1 MKDSWF
7 KVISIALAVALVF
20 TIVTSNIVS
29 LTAISVLKKAK
40 AGTIVQGGDPSDTT
54 KATDSGN
61 AGQVD
66 NPNAGDNTEDTTAA
80 GTDSTTSSGGGS
92 GGSGGSSNTTTTAK
106 KSDSNMPSTKAEVF
120 DFYKAAIQKVQ
131 GGTAGHTRKE
141 WQSIDALSFGGKDND
156 TLKGIIQ
163 GFVTAEDKAGEAIS
177 EKGSDES
184 KNRIAPCG
192 APITKVKTAT
202 CVADG
207 NNYKI
212 TIVMND
218 EVNPEKGS
226 NGVAAMA
233 TGILYLEDVRDTIA
247 NDKTVSFF
255 VKSLDDSSTITYKA
269 YTITATMTKDGKF
282 IDIRH
287 IVAGDIVASAKLIV
301 GSVNGAGTLTFNSHW
316 YDFKY

>member
-1 MKDSWF
+1 MKDNWL
-7 KVISIALAVALVF
+7 KAVAIIMAVALVF

-40 AGTIVQGGDPSDTT
+40 TGTIVNGDNTPDTT
-54 KATDSGN
+54 KAPDGGDSG
-61 AGQVD
+61 QVN
-66 NPNAGDNTEDTTAA
+66 NPDTGDNTDDTTAA
-80 GTDSTTSSGGGS
+80 PTGTDSTTG

-131 GGTAGHTRKE
+131 GGAAGHTRKE

-233 TGILYLEDVRDTIA
+233 TGILYLEDVRNTIA